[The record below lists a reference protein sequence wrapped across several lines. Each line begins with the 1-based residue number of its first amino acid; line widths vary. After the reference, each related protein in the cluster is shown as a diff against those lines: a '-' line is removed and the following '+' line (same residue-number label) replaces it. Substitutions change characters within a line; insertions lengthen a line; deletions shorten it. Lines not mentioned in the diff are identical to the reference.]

1 MLYVG
6 IPILLLGLTMMVRGW
21 VYTLRPDG
29 KMAEKRKRRNL
40 KVGFTT
46 DMKLFGRKVRRLGLL
61 LAIIGGGLVS
71 WKLTE
76 MREAAR
82 TSAPSAAS
90 APGVS
95 PAAATPPATP

>member
-6 IPILLLGLTMMVRGW
+6 VPLLLLGLTMMVRGW

-46 DMKLFGRKVRRLGLL
+46 DMKLFGRKVRRMGLL
-61 LAIIGGGLVS
+61 TLIIGGGLVS

-76 MREAAR
+76 IREAAR
-82 TSAPSAAS
+82 AENQAIQEGAQKAAD
-90 APGVS
+90 AL
-95 PAAATPPATP
+95 ANETR

>member
-6 IPILLLGLTMMVRGW
+6 VPLLLLGLTMMIRGW

-46 DMKLFGRKVRRLGLL
+46 DMKLFGRKVRRVGLL
-61 LAIIGGGLVS
+61 VVIAGGALVGYH
-71 WKLTE
+71 LTE
-76 MREAAR
+76 LRDAQSAPPV
-82 TSAPSAAS
+82 SAPS
-90 APGVS
+90 G
-95 PAAATPPATP
+95 

>member
-1 MLYVG
+1 MLLYVG
-6 IPILLLGLTMMVRGW
+6 LPILLLGLTMMVRGW

-61 LAIIGGGLVS
+61 LAIVGGGLAS
-71 WKLTE
+71 WHLAGV
-76 MREAAR
+76 RDQQPVQ
-82 TSAPSAAS
+82 AP
-90 APGVS
+90 VT
-95 PAAATPPATP
+95 TP